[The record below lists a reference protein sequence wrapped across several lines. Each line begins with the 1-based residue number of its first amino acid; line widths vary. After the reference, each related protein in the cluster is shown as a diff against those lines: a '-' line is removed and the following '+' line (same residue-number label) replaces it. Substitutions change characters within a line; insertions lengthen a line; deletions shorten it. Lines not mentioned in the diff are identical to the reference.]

1 MNNDSNIERSNQTR
15 TLLAGIGIGAALM
28 YLLDPERGGRRRA
41 MMRDQAASLL
51 KTSGR
56 DLRDRTVDVRN
67 RVGGK
72 VVEMRNARHA
82 EEPSDQ
88 QLAARVRSQLGHHVE
103 HVRPIEVSVEAGCV
117 TLRGPVLETELDEVI
132 STVRSV
138 RGVHDVV
145 NQLDV
150 QPIAVDVASHG
161 QAGQGF

>member
-1 MNNDSNIERSNQTR
+1 MNGELNTERPHQAR
-15 TLLAGIGIGAALM
+15 TLLAGIGIGAVLM

-41 MMRDQAASLL
+41 MMRDQVVSLL

-56 DLRDRTVDVRN
+56 DMRDRAVDVRN
-67 RVGGK
+67 RIGGK
-72 VVEMRNARHA
+72 VVEARNAHQA
-82 EEPSDQ
+82 DEPSDQ
-88 QLAARVRSQLGHHVE
+88 QLEARVRSQLGHHVE
-103 HVRPIEVSVEAGCV
+103 HVRPIEVSVDAGCV
-117 TLRGPVLETELDEVI
+117 TLRGPVLVTELDEVI

-161 QAGQGF
+161 QSAQGL